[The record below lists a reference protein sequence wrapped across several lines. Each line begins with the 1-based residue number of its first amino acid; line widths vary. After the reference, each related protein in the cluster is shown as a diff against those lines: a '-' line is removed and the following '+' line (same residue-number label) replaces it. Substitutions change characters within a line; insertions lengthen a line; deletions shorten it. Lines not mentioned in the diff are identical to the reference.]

1 MRTWTML
8 LAVCVARAA
17 SAADPPT
24 PPPPPPPVTEVFA
37 EKVSALIKEPVDGK
51 AVGPDGLPLGIV
63 KIIEWKHSKER
74 PEQKARGIEFELAR
88 WRPIGKKFDDA
99 WAAYQARAAE
109 VKAAVEK
116 SDQALKDGKPD
127 EARKLVEAVI
137 TPNKVSDKGQV
148 DVHRALV
155 DARDAEIPALLA
167 LGRAAAAQNDYLTVA
182 NLAQMMYAHR
192 LVGEESDERLL
203 WIGRQN
209 RKELEGLVLN
219 NDFVP
224 ALILRADAE
233 ARKLQSLGRGMIK
246 TLFKL
251 GLKEVFLYQ
260 PKPVKKGDW
269 IVFQIDPQ
277 KVDGKSA
284 TFAEHKTYQMPYDCY
299 ETNKVMA
306 VDPSDGRIIWEQRCK
321 YRDETVNLDAHIK
334 FAGPPPPWVK
344 PGDLVHFIGRVEKT
358 GPKWII
364 AEAAVPDWRFIGFA
378 PDDYFI
384 IQR

>member
-1 MRTWTML
+1 MRTWPLL
-8 LAVCVARAA
+8 LAACVARSA
-17 SAADPPT
+17 SAADPPA
-24 PPPPPPPVTEVFA
+24 PPPPVSELFA

-51 AVGPDGLPLGIV
+51 ATGPDGLPLGIV
-63 KIIEWKHSKER
+63 KIIEWKHNRDR
-74 PEQKARGIEFELAR
+74 PEQRARGIEFELAR

-99 WAAYQARAAE
+99 WAAYQARAVE

-127 EARKLVEAVI
+127 EARKLAEAVI

-192 LVGEESDERLL
+192 IVGDESDERLL

-209 RKELEGLVLN
+209 RNELEMLVASAVAQPL
-219 NDFVP
+219 VQ
-224 ALILRADAE
+224 RADAE
-233 ARKLQSLGRGMIK
+233 ARQLQSLGRGMIK

-251 GLKEVFLYQ
+251 GLKSVFLYE

-269 IVFQIDPQ
+269 IVFEIDPQ
-277 KVDGKSA
+277 KVDAKSA
-284 TFAEHKTYQMPYDCY
+284 TFAEHKTYPVPYDCY
-299 ETNKVMA
+299 ETNKVLA
-306 VDPSDGRIIWEQRCK
+306 VDPSDGRVIWEQRCK

-358 GPKWII
+358 GPKWVI